1 MTPAIRRIVLALSL
15 ALVAY
20 PANAQLGTVFSYF
33 SGWRQAFSEEGMA
46 EWWPE
51 FTVRYSLGIRTRG
64 PSVSAGIRVDRNRTL
79 GIVAG
84 QWRNYYPRNDAYTYT
99 YGAGIFMRRYIHL
112 SRRDVVALYT
122 DASAGVACVFKTTG
136 GIVDPE
142 TGVVRGSS
150 MQTGDLMFISSCE
163 PGIRIRL
170 LDNFHLF
177 VGPTFATKCY
187 GFHIGV
193 GF

>member
-1 MTPAIRRIVLALSL
+1 MTPAIRRIVLALFL
-15 ALVAY
+15 ALATTT
-20 PANAQLGTVFSYF
+20 ANAQLGTMYSYF
-33 SGWRQAFSEEGMA
+33 DGWRHAFSEEGMS

-64 PSVSAGIRVDRNRTL
+64 PCVTAGIRVDRNRTL

-99 YGAGIFMRRYIHL
+99 LGAGIYMRRYIHL
-112 SRRDVVALYT
+112 SRRDVVAFYT

-142 TGVVRGSS
+142 TGIVRGSS
-150 MQTGDLMFISSCE
+150 KQPGDLMIISSCE

-177 VGPTFATKCY
+177 IGPTFATKCY